1 MHLGDY
7 QEDYTKVNFVFS
19 TVVDGTM
26 TALAGTPAISVFK
39 GNSVTQ
45 STAGITLTEGFDGNT
60 GSNQVLIDLSS
71 DAFYAVG
78 EDYTVYLSAGTLD
91 GKSVVGRPVA
101 YFSIENRR
109 TEDISNLVAAAIRR
123 IKMIDPRGIRGFGG

>member
-1 MHLGDY
+1 MYLGDY
-7 QEDYTKVNFVFS
+7 QEDYTKVNFIFS
-19 TVVDGTM
+19 TTVDGTM

-39 GNSVTQ
+39 GNNITQ
-45 STAGITLTEGFDGNT
+45 TTAGITLTEGFDGAT

-71 DAFYAVG
+71 NVFYAVG

-109 TEDISNLVAAAIRR
+109 TEDIRTLIAGVLRRLRMVNLRPPG
-123 IKMIDPRGIRGFGG
+123 K